1 MADESRDLLDRFGS
15 LMQNRLFMMAVLHQ
29 RDLTSRRAP
38 SEGRGQLRLLQ
49 VLYQTPAGL
58 TNAEI
63 AQLLDIR
70 PSSVSA
76 MVNRLEAVNM
86 VERVP
91 SETDKRTVI
100 IKMTQAGIDMFA
112 KQDDQVD
119 DMASQVFGTLTE
131 DEQVELNQLLEKLN
145 KGTADLDWRDFMGGD
160 QGWPHRGNFEQR
172 WF

>member
-1 MADESRDLLDRFGS
+1 MADESRDLLNHFGA

-29 RDLTSRRAP
+29 RDIASRREL

-49 VLYQTPAGL
+49 LLYQTPAGL

-91 SETDKRTVI
+91 SEADKRTVI
-100 IKMTQAGIDMFA
+100 IKLTQAGMDKFSQ
-112 KQDDQVD
+112 QDNQVD
-119 DMASQVFGTLTE
+119 EMAAQVFGSLTAE
-131 DEQVELNQLLEKLN
+131 EQTELNRLLDKLN
-145 KGTADLDWRDFMGGD
+145 KGTADLDWHDFMGGE
-160 QGWPHRGNFEQR
+160 QGWPHHHGFSQR